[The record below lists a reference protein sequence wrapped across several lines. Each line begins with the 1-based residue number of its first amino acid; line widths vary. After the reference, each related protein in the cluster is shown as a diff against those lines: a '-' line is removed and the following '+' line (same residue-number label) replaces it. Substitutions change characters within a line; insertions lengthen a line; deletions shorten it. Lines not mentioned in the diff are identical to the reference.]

1 MARKKEKK
9 PRAAPRTSTGWAA
22 EEAAEEKIAEGLKRS
37 DLDDGK
43 VTLVDRDLSTPVI
56 ETYDADTG
64 ELEGSIL
71 LKDGVREGITGLVKI
86 IENIDVELDHEAN
99 IESMNFQGKL
109 SVENQSKK
117 DRLWDI
123 DLTLKNIDS
132 TTLKS
137 NEIKIRELGTDE
149 DTNTY
154 EEDFVIK
161 GEIKNLLLVKEYV
174 NTLPEADSVLNMRDI
189 ESDLLKAKEKTSKAG
204 TKVKERSTIVEEEE
218 EEEEEEKEEEE
229 EEEDEEDYSTDGG
242 TATDEFSLQAF
253 GISIDK
259 DNTVTFAIAMRSLFE
274 KPIKNVRVT
283 KNIPGDFS
291 NPVVRDTSV
300 GRADVE
306 GKKIVWNIEKL
317 MPETTVICKFTCAIS
332 VNDITKRKTGTLEV
346 TYEAS
351 SSFAEGLD
359 IDKYDAYTRNKF
371 YVDTLE
377 RDEEPGTWDCKLV
390 FENPSEFV
398 IQLFNADV
406 YSPDDEST
414 KYVDI
419 DPKDVPLLPA
429 GAQWHSKKWR
439 YDSEDYPAFRKKLE
453 FRVMPDF
460 QTIVNGT
467 VVISDV
473 ILEIASITGDM
484 AYDIDQVPTFKEKDV
499 IATLK
504 MINNGSAPLNE
515 ITVVQQYFNN
525 EFQPPKA
532 DEISIKWDGSKIDLN
547 SGAVNFD
554 GSVFK
559 IELKDLRRS
568 DNGMFAPESS
578 LEFQYPIHCIN
589 PVQDAKFESEIT
601 YFTNTFPISQEL
613 EFKPEV
619 PVIEALHLRRRFRIG
634 KEVVPIGALGN
645 YKIILTVEN
654 IGTAPLQKLEL
665 LDKVPDSF
673 EYGTYS
679 MKPEIT
685 DEVGQDTLK
694 WTIDKLLAEE
704 KIEITYEISGTGAYS
719 PSDAQLAL

>member
-1 MARKKEKK
+1 MARKKDKK
-9 PRAAPRTSTGWAA
+9 TRAAPRTSTGWAA

-43 VTLVDRDLSTPVI
+43 VILIDRDLSTPVI

-71 LKDGVREGITGLVKI
+71 LKDGNREGLPGLVKI
-86 IENIDVELDHEAN
+86 IENVDVELDHDAN
-99 IESMNFQGKL
+99 IESMNFKGKL

-117 DRLWDI
+117 DRIWDI
-123 DLTLKNIDS
+123 DLTLKNIES

-137 NEIKIRELGTDE
+137 NEIKIRELGTDKN
-149 DTNTY
+149 TNTY

-174 NTLPEADSVLNMRDI
+174 NTLPEADNVLNIRDI
-189 ESDLLKAKEKTSKAG
+189 ESDLLKVKGKTSKAG
-204 TKVKERSTIVEEEE
+204 TKVKERSTAVE
-218 EEEEEEKEEEE
+218 EEEE
-229 EEEDEEDYSTDGG
+229 EEEDEEEDSMEDGG
-242 TATDEFSLQAF
+242 TTADDFSLQAF

-259 DNTVTFAIAMRSLFE
+259 ENTVTFAIAMRSLFE

-291 NPVVRDTSV
+291 NPVIKDTSV

-317 MPETTVICKFTCAIS
+317 MPETTVLLKFTCGIL
-332 VNDITKRKTGTLEV
+332 VTDITKRKTGTLEV

-377 RDEEPGTWDCKLV
+377 RDEEPGMWDCKLV

-419 DPKDVPLLPA
+419 DPNDVPLLPA
-429 GAQWHSKKWR
+429 GAQWHSRKWT
-439 YDSEDYPAFRKKLE
+439 YESEEYPAFRKKLE

-467 VVISDV
+467 IAISDV

-484 AYDIDQVPTFKEKDV
+484 EYDIDQVPTFKEKDV

-504 MINNGSAPLNE
+504 MVNNGSAPLNE

-532 DEISIKWDGSKIDLN
+532 DEIKIIWDGSEIELDSN
-547 SGAVNFD
+547 AVSFD

-559 IELKDLRRS
+559 ITLKDLRHS
-568 DNGMFAPESS
+568 DNGLFAPESS

-589 PVQDAKFESEIT
+589 PVQDAKFESEII

-613 EFKPEV
+613 EFRPEV

-719 PSDAQLAL
+719 PSDAQLGL

>member
-1 MARKKEKK
+1 MARKKDKK
-9 PRAAPRTSTGWAA
+9 TRAAPRTSTGWAA

-43 VTLVDRDLSTPVI
+43 VILIDRDLSTPVI

-71 LKDGVREGITGLVKI
+71 LKDGNREGLPGLVKI
-86 IENIDVELDHEAN
+86 IENVDVELDHEAN
-99 IESMNFQGKL
+99 IEAMNFKGKL

-117 DRLWDI
+117 DRIWDI
-123 DLTLKNIDS
+123 DLTLKNIES

-137 NEIKIRELGTDE
+137 NEIKIRELGTDKN
-149 DTNTY
+149 TNTY
-154 EEDFVIK
+154 TEEFVIK

-174 NTLPEADSVLNMRDI
+174 NTLPEADNVLNIRDI
-189 ESDLLKAKEKTSKAG
+189 ESDLLKVKGKTSKAG
-204 TKVKERSTIVEEEE
+204 TKVKERSIAVEEMEEEE
-218 EEEEEEKEEEE
+218 EEEEEEDSME
-229 EEEDEEDYSTDGG
+229 DGG
-242 TATDEFSLQAF
+242 TTADDFSLQAF

-259 DNTVTFAIAMRSLFE
+259 ENTVTFAIAMRSLFE

-291 NPVVRDTSV
+291 NPVIKDTSV

-317 MPETTVICKFTCAIS
+317 MPETTVICKFTCGIL
-332 VNDITKRKTGTLEV
+332 VTDITKRKTGTLEV

-419 DPKDVPLLPA
+419 DPNDVPLLPA
-429 GAQWHSKKWR
+429 GAQWHSRKWT
-439 YDSEDYPAFRKKLE
+439 YESEEYPAFRKKLE

-467 VVISDV
+467 IAISDV

-484 AYDIDQVPTFKEKDV
+484 EYDIDQVPTYKEKDV

-504 MINNGSAPLNE
+504 MVNNGSAPLNE

-532 DEISIKWDGSKIDLN
+532 DEIKIIWDGSEIELDSN
-547 SGAVNFD
+547 AVSFD

-559 IELKDLRRS
+559 ITLKDLRHS
-568 DNGMFAPESS
+568 DNGLFAPESS
-578 LEFQYPIHCIN
+578 LKFQYPIHCIN
-589 PVQDAKFESEIT
+589 PVQDAKFESEII

-613 EFKPEV
+613 EFRPEV

-645 YKIILTVEN
+645 YKIILIVEN
-654 IGTAPLQKLEL
+654 IGTAPLQKLVL
-665 LDKVPDSF
+665 MDKVPDSF

-719 PSDAQLAL
+719 PSDAQLGL